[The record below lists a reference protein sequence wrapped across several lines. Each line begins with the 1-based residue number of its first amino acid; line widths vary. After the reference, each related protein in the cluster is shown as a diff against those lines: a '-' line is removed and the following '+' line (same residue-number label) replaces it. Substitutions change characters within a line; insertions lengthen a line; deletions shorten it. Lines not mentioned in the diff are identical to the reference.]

1 MFSRIARSAA
11 STARTLCTSSQ
22 NNAKVTV
29 LGASRG
35 IGQPV
40 TAPEEGSPSPYRP
53 TFPASSSHASRTIP
67 LSSNLTPFLPRG
79 SAIVATLGDAC
90 AHNCPDAPYRLTFPA
105 SSSHASRTFPLPSD
119 LTPFLPRG
127 SSSCLPSMFMD

>member
-40 TAPEEGSPSPYRP
+40 TAPEEGSPCD
-53 TFPASSSHASRTIP
+53 A
-67 LSSNLTPFLPRG
+67 LSSYTIVRTPHQ
-79 SAIVATLGDAC
+79 C
-90 AHNCPDAPYRLTFPA
+90 
-105 SSSHASRTFPLPSD
+105 
-119 LTPFLPRG
+119 
-127 SSSCLPSMFMD
+127 